1 MEVNFSETIDIG
13 EIDVDCPFCNGE
25 GYYYVMKMFKRPK
38 GQLKYVERECI
49 VCQGAGSLTVNAG
62 DVEVSGTTEVERDS
76 Y

>member
-1 MEVNFSETIDIG
+1 MEVNFNETIDIG

-25 GYYYVMKMFKRPK
+25 GYYYVKKVK
-38 GQLKYVERECI
+38 KNKVNYLERECI
-49 VCQGAGSLTVNAG
+49 ACQGAGSLTVNAG